1 MHGRDRGAGERLQEG
16 LTHAF
21 IPSAEEA
28 AQSMCVR
35 VYLCLL
41 QDKAL
46 AYFCGNKD
54 YTSVKF
60 QVCFLPRSKL
70 IKLTVV

>member
-1 MHGRDRGAGERLQEG
+1 MS
-16 LTHAF
+16 

-35 VYLCLL
+35 TCLCLS

-46 AYFCGNKD
+46 AYFCNKKG
-54 YTSVKF
+54 YT
-60 QVCFLPRSKL
+60 L
-70 IKLTVV
+70 IKF